1 MQGCRHMQLNKHK
14 KGISPVISWV
24 LLLGFTISVGLMV
37 YQYSVS
43 QAETLTDTT
52 VSSIETDAKCRDVN
66 IKVMNPQS
74 IDCSQISI
82 INKGYFNI
90 KKMNINEFDAN
101 NELLGTGTEERL
113 LKPEENIIISVQ
125 AGTAIAEIIPFIEIS
140 EEKDVSCSDKA
151 LTVNC

>member
-1 MQGCRHMQLNKHK
+1 MHIKIVRHK
-14 KGISPVISWV
+14 KCISPVISWV

-37 YQYSVS
+37 YQYSVN

-74 IDCSQISI
+74 IDCSQIGI

-90 KKMNINEFDAN
+90 KKMNINQFDAN
-101 NELLGTGTEERL
+101 NELLGTDIEERL

-151 LTVNC
+151 